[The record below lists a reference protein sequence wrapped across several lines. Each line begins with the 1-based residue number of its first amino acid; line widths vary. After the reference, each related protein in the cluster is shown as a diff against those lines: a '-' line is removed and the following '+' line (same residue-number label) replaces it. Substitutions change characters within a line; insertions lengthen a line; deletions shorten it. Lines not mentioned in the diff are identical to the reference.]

1 MFSQRF
7 LVYLHESLLQD
18 GREEIR
24 VLSRVIPISAW
35 NEQMLKAAL
44 LCRRLAGEVKVK
56 VTGAVFQ
63 LKEGWAGGG
72 RSRFPPLHPPHPQSP
87 LSSFSLLS
95 RLPWSVVEGEGWEK
109 ISTGGRWPER
119 EGVECGGRSKVKGLL
134 TLSLH
139 PAWERCLSFPDSHPQ
154 QPSQSSLF
162 PILNWNLA
170 LDSN

>member
-18 GREEIR
+18 GREEIG
-24 VLSRVIPISAW
+24 VLSHVIPISAW

-44 LCRRLAGEVKVK
+44 LCGRLAGEVRVK

-119 EGVECGGRSKVKGLL
+119 EGVECGGR
-134 TLSLH
+134 
-139 PAWERCLSFPDSHPQ
+139 
-154 QPSQSSLF
+154 
-162 PILNWNLA
+162 
-170 LDSN
+170 